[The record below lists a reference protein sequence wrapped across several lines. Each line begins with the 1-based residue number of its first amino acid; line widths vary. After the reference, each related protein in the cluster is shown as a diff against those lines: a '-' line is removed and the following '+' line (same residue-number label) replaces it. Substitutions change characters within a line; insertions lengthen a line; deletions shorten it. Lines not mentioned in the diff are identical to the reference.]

1 MKAIIL
7 AGGEGKRLRSVVNDI
22 PKPMAPINKKP
33 FLEYLI
39 LQLKKQNVKDVII
52 SIGYKGGIIKDYFQN
67 GDNWD
72 INIEYSEEGK
82 PLGTGGALRK
92 AGELID
98 GKQFIAMNGDSFF
111 DIESKQLIAFHEKKQ
126 AVATLGLAYVETIER
141 YGQVEIGNDGEIT
154 KFVEKGN
161 SVSSGY
167 INGGIYILT
176 SELINKIPLG
186 QVSLETEVFPDL
198 INKGLFGVKFKSFFV
213 DIGKPEEYQRICKE
227 PVRLYSYCSEG

>member
-98 GKQFIAMNGDSFF
+98 DEQFIVMNGDSFF
-111 DIESKQLIAFHEKKQ
+111 DIEFKQLISFHEEKQ
-126 AVATLGLAYVETIER
+126 AVATISLAYAETIER
-141 YGQVEIGNDGEIT
+141 YGHVEIGNNGEIT

-161 SVSSGY
+161 SVSAGHV
-167 INGGIYILT
+167 NGGIYILN

-186 QVSLETEVFPDL
+186 QVSLETEVLPNL
-198 INKGLFGVKFKSFFV
+198 INRGLFGMKFKSFFI

-227 PVRLYSYCSEG
+227 PVHLYSYC

>member
-1 MKAIIL
+1 MRAIIL
-7 AGGEGKRLRSVVNDI
+7 AGGEGKRLRPVINDV
-22 PKPMAPINKKP
+22 PKPMAPINEKP

-39 LQLKKQNVKDVII
+39 LQLRKQNIKDII
-52 SIGYKGGIIKDYFQN
+52 FSIGYKGYIIKSYFQD

-72 INIEYSEEGK
+72 INIEYSEEDK

-98 GKQFIAMNGDSFF
+98 DEQFIVMNGDSFF
-111 DIESKQLIAFHEKKQ
+111 DIEFKQLISFHEDKQ
-126 AVATLGLAYVETIER
+126 AVATIGLAYVETIER
-141 YGQVEIGNDGEIT
+141 YGHVEIGNDGEIT

-161 SVSSGY
+161 SVSAGHV
-167 INGGIYILT
+167 NGGIYILN

-186 QVSLETEVFPDL
+186 QVSLETEVLPNL
-198 INKGLFGVKFKSFFV
+198 INRGLFGMKFKSFFI

-227 PVRLYSYCSEG
+227 PVLLYSDC

>member
-7 AGGEGKRLRSVVNDI
+7 AGGDGKRLRSVINDI
-22 PKPMAPINKKP
+22 PKPMAPIKDKP

-39 LQLKKQNVKDVII
+39 LQLRKQNIKDII
-52 SIGYKGGIIKDYFQN
+52 FSIGYKGSIIKSYFQD
-67 GDNWD
+67 GGNWD
-72 INIEYSEEGK
+72 INIEYSEEDK

-98 GKQFIAMNGDSFF
+98 DEQFIVMNGDSFF
-111 DIESKQLIAFHEKKQ
+111 DIEFKQLISFHEEKQ
-126 AVATLGLAYVETIER
+126 AVATISLAYAETIER
-141 YGQVEIGNDGEIT
+141 YGHVEIGNDGEIT

-161 SVSSGY
+161 SVSAGHV
-167 INGGIYILT
+167 NGGIYILN

-186 QVSLETEVFPDL
+186 QVSLETEVLPNL
-198 INKGLFGVKFKSFFV
+198 INRGLFGMKFKSFFI

-227 PVRLYSYCSEG
+227 PVLLYSDC

>member
-7 AGGEGKRLRSVVNDI
+7 AGGEGKRLRSVINDV
-22 PKPMAPINKKP
+22 PKPMAPINEKP

-39 LQLKKQNVKDVII
+39 LQLRKQNLKDIII
-52 SIGYKGGIIKDYFQN
+52 STGYKGSIIKNYFQD
-67 GDNWD
+67 GGNWD
-72 INIEYSEEGK
+72 INIEYSEEDK

-98 GKQFIAMNGDSFF
+98 DEQFIAMNGDSFF
-111 DIESKQLIAFHEKKQ
+111 DIEFKQLISFHEEKQ
-126 AVATLGLAYVETIER
+126 AVVTISLAYAETIER

-154 KFVEKGN
+154 KFIEKGN

-176 SELINKIPLG
+176 RELINKIPFG
-186 QVSLETEVFPDL
+186 QVSLETEVLPNL
-198 INKGLFGVKFKSFFV
+198 INRGLFGMKSKSFFV

-227 PVRLYSYCSEG
+227 PVLLYSDC

>member
-7 AGGEGKRLRSVVNDI
+7 AGGQGKRLRSVINDI
-22 PKPMAPINKKP
+22 PKPMAPIKDKP

-39 LQLKKQNVKDVII
+39 LQLKKQNIKDIII
-52 SIGYKGGIIKDYFQN
+52 STGYRGHIIKSYFQD
-67 GDNWD
+67 GGNWD
-72 INIEYSEEGK
+72 INIEYSEEDK

-92 AGELID
+92 AGELISD
-98 GKQFIAMNGDSFF
+98 EQFIVMNGDSYF
-111 DIESKQLIAFHEKKQ
+111 DIEFNQLISFHEGKQ
-126 AVATLGLAYVETIER
+126 AVTTIGLAYVETIER

-154 KFVEKGN
+154 KFIEKGN

-186 QVSLETEVFPDL
+186 KVSLETEVFPNL
-198 INKGLFGVKFKSFFV
+198 INEGLFGVKFKSFFV
-213 DIGKPEEYQRICKE
+213 DIGNPEEYQRICKE
-227 PVRLYSYCSEG
+227 PVHLYSYS

>member
-1 MKAIIL
+1 MTALIL
-7 AGGEGKRLRSVVNDI
+7 AGGEGKRLRSVINDV
-22 PKPMAPINKKP
+22 PKPMAPINEKP

-39 LQLKKQNVKDVII
+39 LQLKKQNIKDII
-52 SIGYKGGIIKDYFQN
+52 FSIGYKGSIIRSYFQD
-67 GDNWD
+67 GGNWD
-72 INIEYSEEGK
+72 INIEYSEEDN

-92 AGELID
+92 AGELIAD
-98 GKQFIAMNGDSFF
+98 EQFIVMNGDSFF
-111 DIESKQLIAFHEKKQ
+111 DIEFKQLISFHEDKQ
-126 AVATLGLAYVETIER
+126 AVATIGLAYVETIER
-141 YGQVEIGNDGEIT
+141 YGQVGIGNDGEIT

-176 SELINKIPLG
+176 SELINKIPFG
-186 QVSLETEVFPDL
+186 QVSLETEVFPNL
-198 INKGLFGVKFKSFFV
+198 RNKGLFGVKFKSFFV

>member
-7 AGGEGKRLRSVVNDI
+7 AGGEGKRLRSVINDV
-22 PKPMAPINKKP
+22 PKPMAPINEKP

-39 LQLKKQNVKDVII
+39 LQLRKQNIKDII
-52 SIGYKGGIIKDYFQN
+52 FSIGYKGSIIKSYFQN

-72 INIEYSEEGK
+72 INIEYSEEDK
-82 PLGTGGALRK
+82 PLGTGGALRN

-98 GKQFIAMNGDSFF
+98 DEQFIVMNGDSFF
-111 DIESKQLIAFHEKKQ
+111 DIEFKQLISFHEEKQ
-126 AVATLGLAYVETIER
+126 AVVTISLAYAETIER

-154 KFVEKGN
+154 KFIEKGN

-167 INGGIYILT
+167 INGGIYLLT
-176 SELINKIPLG
+176 SKLINEIPFG
-186 QVSLETEVFPDL
+186 QVSLETEVFPRL
-198 INKGLFGVKFKSFFV
+198 INKGLFGVRFKSYFI

-227 PVRLYSYCSEG
+227 PVHLCSYY

>member
-7 AGGEGKRLRSVVNDI
+7 AGGEGKRLRSVINDV
-22 PKPMAPINKKP
+22 PKPMAPINGKP

-39 LQLKKQNVKDVII
+39 LQLRKQNIKDII
-52 SIGYKGGIIKDYFQN
+52 FSIGYKGSIIKSYFQD
-67 GDNWD
+67 GGNWD
-72 INIEYSEEGK
+72 INIEYSEEDK

-98 GKQFIAMNGDSFF
+98 DEQFIVMNGDSFF
-111 DIESKQLIAFHEKKQ
+111 DIEFKQLISFHKEKQ
-126 AVATLGLAYVETIER
+126 AVATISLAYAETIER
-141 YGQVEIGNDGEIT
+141 YGHVEIGNDGEIT

-167 INGGIYILT
+167 INGGIYILN

-186 QVSLETEVFPDL
+186 QVSLETEVLPNL
-198 INKGLFGVKFKSFFV
+198 INRGLFGMKFKSFFI

-227 PVRLYSYCSEG
+227 PVLLYSDC

>member
-1 MKAIIL
+1 MRAIIL
-7 AGGEGKRLRSVVNDI
+7 AGGEGKRLRPVINDV
-22 PKPMAPINKKP
+22 PKPMAPINEKP

-39 LQLKKQNVKDVII
+39 LQLRKQNIKDII
-52 SIGYKGGIIKDYFQN
+52 FSIGYKGSIIKSYFQD

-72 INIEYSEEGK
+72 INIEYSEEDK

-98 GKQFIAMNGDSFF
+98 DEQFIVMNGDSFF
-111 DIESKQLIAFHEKKQ
+111 DIEFKQLISFHEDKQ
-126 AVATLGLAYVETIER
+126 AVATIGLAYVETIER

-161 SVSSGY
+161 SVSAGHV
-167 INGGIYILT
+167 NGGIYILN

-186 QVSLETEVFPDL
+186 QVSLETEVLPNL
-198 INKGLFGVKFKSFFV
+198 INRGLFGMKFKSFFI

-227 PVRLYSYCSEG
+227 PVLLYSDC

>member
-52 SIGYKGGIIKDYFQN
+52 SIGYKGDIIKDYFQN

-111 DIESKQLIAFHEKKQ
+111 DIEFKQLISFHEEKQ
-126 AVATLGLAYVETIER
+126 AVVTISLAYAETIER

-154 KFVEKGN
+154 KFIEKGN

-167 INGGIYILT
+167 INGGIYLLT
-176 SELINKIPLG
+176 SKLINEIPFG
-186 QVSLETEVFPDL
+186 QVSLETEVFPRL
-198 INKGLFGVKFKSFFV
+198 INKGLFGVRFKSYFI

-227 PVRLYSYCSEG
+227 PVHLCSYY

>member
-7 AGGEGKRLRSVVNDI
+7 AGGEGKRLRSVINDV
-22 PKPMAPINKKP
+22 PKPMAPINEKP

-39 LQLKKQNVKDVII
+39 LQLRKQNLKDIII
-52 SIGYKGGIIKDYFQN
+52 STGYKGSIIKNYFQD
-67 GDNWD
+67 GGNWD
-72 INIEYSEEGK
+72 INIEYSEEDK

-98 GKQFIAMNGDSFF
+98 DEQFIVMNGDSFF
-111 DIESKQLIAFHEKKQ
+111 DIEFKQLISFHEEKQ
-126 AVATLGLAYVETIER
+126 AVATISLAYAETIER
-141 YGQVEIGNDGEIT
+141 YGHVEIGNDGEIT

-161 SVSSGY
+161 SVSAGHV
-167 INGGIYILT
+167 NGGIYILN

-186 QVSLETEVFPDL
+186 QVSLETEVLPNL
-198 INKGLFGVKFKSFFV
+198 INRGLFGMKFKSFFI

-227 PVRLYSYCSEG
+227 PVLLYSDC

>member
-7 AGGEGKRLRSVVNDI
+7 AGGQGKRLRSVINDI
-22 PKPMAPINKKP
+22 PKPMAPIKDKP

-39 LQLKKQNVKDVII
+39 LQLKKQNIKDIII
-52 SIGYKGGIIKDYFQN
+52 STGYRGHIIKSYFQD
-67 GDNWD
+67 GGNWG
-72 INIEYSEEGK
+72 INIEYSEEDK

-92 AGELID
+92 AGELISD
-98 GKQFIAMNGDSFF
+98 EQFIVMNGDSYF
-111 DIESKQLIAFHEKKQ
+111 DIEFNQLISFHEGKQ
-126 AVATLGLAYVETIER
+126 AVTTIGLAYVETIER

-154 KFVEKGN
+154 KFIEKGN

-186 QVSLETEVFPDL
+186 KVSLETEVFPNL
-198 INKGLFGVKFKSFFV
+198 INEGLFGVKFKSFFV
-213 DIGKPEEYQRICKE
+213 DIGNPEEYQRICKE
-227 PVRLYSYCSEG
+227 PVRLNSYS

>member
-7 AGGEGKRLRSVVNDI
+7 AGGKGKRLRSIINDI
-22 PKPMAPINKKP
+22 PKPMAPIKGIP

-39 LQLKKQNVKDVII
+39 LQLKKQNIKDLIF
-52 SIGYKGGIIKDYFQN
+52 STGYKGSIIKNYFQD

-72 INIEYSEEGK
+72 INIEYSEEDK

-98 GKQFIAMNGDSFF
+98 DEHFIVMNGDSFF
-111 DIESKQLIAFHEKKQ
+111 DIEFKQLISFHEDKQ
-126 AVATLGLAYVETIER
+126 AVATIGLAYVETIER
-141 YGQVEIGNDGEIT
+141 YGYVEIGNDGKIT
-154 KFVEKGN
+154 KFVEKDN
-161 SVSSGY
+161 SVSPGY
-167 INGGIYILT
+167 INGGIYILN
-176 SELINKIPLG
+176 SELINKIPYG

-198 INKGLFGVKFKSFFV
+198 INEGLFGVKFKRFFI

-227 PVRLYSYCSEG
+227 PVLLYSDC

>member
-7 AGGEGKRLRSVVNDI
+7 VGGEGKRLRSVINDV
-22 PKPMAPINKKP
+22 PKPMAPIKGIP

-39 LQLKKQNVKDVII
+39 LQLKKQNIKDLIF
-52 SIGYKGGIIKDYFQN
+52 STGYKGSIIKNYFQD

-72 INIEYSEEGK
+72 INIEYSEEDK

-98 GKQFIAMNGDSFF
+98 DEQFIVMNGDSFF
-111 DIESKQLIAFHEKKQ
+111 DIEFKQLISFHEEKQ
-126 AVATLGLAYVETIER
+126 AVATISLAYAETLER
-141 YGQVEIGNDGEIT
+141 YGHVEIGNDGEIT
-154 KFVEKGN
+154 KFIEKGN
-161 SVSSGY
+161 SVSAGHV
-167 INGGIYILT
+167 NGGIYILN

-186 QVSLETEVFPDL
+186 QVSLETEVLPNL
-198 INKGLFGVKFKSFFV
+198 INRGLFGMKFKSFFI

-227 PVRLYSYCSEG
+227 PVLLYSDC

>member
-7 AGGEGKRLRSVVNDI
+7 AGGEGKRLRSVINDV
-22 PKPMAPINKKP
+22 PKPMAPINGKP

-39 LQLKKQNVKDVII
+39 LQLRKQNIKDII
-52 SIGYKGGIIKDYFQN
+52 FSIGYKGSIIKNYFQDGN
-67 GDNWD
+67 NWD
-72 INIEYSEEGK
+72 INIEYSEEDK

-98 GKQFIAMNGDSFF
+98 DEQFIAMNGDSFF
-111 DIESKQLIAFHEKKQ
+111 DIEFKQLISFHEEKQ
-126 AVATLGLAYVETIER
+126 AVVTISLAYAETIER

-154 KFVEKGN
+154 KFIEKGN

-176 SELINKIPLG
+176 RELINKIPFG
-186 QVSLETEVFPDL
+186 QVSLETEVLPNL
-198 INKGLFGVKFKSFFV
+198 INRGLFGMKSKSFFV

-227 PVRLYSYCSEG
+227 PVLLYSDC